1 MEQVMSDVREHRTG
15 PSRDDCDDK
24 PRRTEGRAED
34 RATLEEQ
41 LREGLEDTFP
51 ASDPVSV
58 TSTTIA
64 TKTTKIV
71 GTDEVLRRQAEE
83 RRKAEERKRHAEEMG
98 RKTEGRAEDPE
109 TLEEQLEE
117 GLEDTFPASDPVSV
131 TSTTI
136 ATKTTIVGTDE
147 VLRRQAEERARRG
160 ENGGGEDK
168 PEDK

>member
-1 MEQVMSDVREHRTG
+1 MSDAREYRG
-15 PSRDDCDDK
+15 DAGDDDCK

-64 TKTTKIV
+64 SKTTKIV

-83 RRKAEERKRHAEEMG
+83 RKQEERKQHAEEMG

-147 VLRRQAEERARRG
+147 VLRRQAEERARKTG
-160 ENGGGEDK
+160 EEGEDK
-168 PEDK
+168 SNDE

>member
-1 MEQVMSDVREHRTG
+1 MADMHEYRGD
-15 PSRDDCDDK
+15 PRDDDCRS
-24 PRRTEGRAED
+24 RRTEGRAED
-34 RATLEEQ
+34 RDTLEEQ

-64 TKTTKIV
+64 TKTTRIV

-83 RRKAEERKRHAEEMG
+83 RKRHAGKMG
-98 RKTEGRAEDPE
+98 RKTEGRAEDSE
-109 TLEEQLEE
+109 TLEEQLDE

-147 VLRRQAEERARRG
+147 VLRRQAEERARREEVG
-160 ENGGGEDK
+160 EDADK
-168 PEDK
+168 PEDQ